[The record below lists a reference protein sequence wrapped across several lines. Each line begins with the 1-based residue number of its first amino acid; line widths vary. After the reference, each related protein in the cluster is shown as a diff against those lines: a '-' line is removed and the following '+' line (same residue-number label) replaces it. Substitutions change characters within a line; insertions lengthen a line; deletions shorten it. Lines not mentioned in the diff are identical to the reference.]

1 MVYEGVKINFIKTA
15 GGGLIPND
23 DFDADSM
30 LKYKTGEVYEVDIK
44 LVRNPQFL
52 KKVIMFFKFC
62 EHHWDGEKVHEYV
75 SSKEQF
81 DRFRKDL
88 TILAG
93 FYDKTTRLDGS
104 IRLEAKSLAFGSMN
118 EETFQECYLALT
130 KAAMKHIFK
139 TADDNT
145 YNQLI
150 SFF

>member
-1 MVYEGVKINFIKTA
+1 VKINFIKAA
-15 GGGLIPND
+15 GGSLIPND
-23 DFDADSM
+23 DFDAERM
-30 LKYKTGEVYEVDIK
+30 TKYKTGGVYEVDIK

-52 KKVIMFFKFC
+52 AKAMVFFHFC
-62 EHHWDGEKVHEYV
+62 EDHWDGEKVHEYV

-93 FYDKTTRLDGS
+93 FYIQTTRLDGS
-104 IRLEAKSLAFGSMN
+104 LRTEAQSLAFGSMT

>member
-1 MVYEGVKINFIKTA
+1 MKINMLKTA
-15 GGGLIPND
+15 GGNLQPMD
-23 DFDADSM
+23 DIAAEKLTKF
-30 LKYKTGEVYEVDIK
+30 KTGEAYEVDIK
-44 LVRNPQFL
+44 LSRNPAFL
-52 KKVIMFFKFC
+52 RKVMVFFHFC
-62 EHHWDGEKVHEYV
+62 ENHWDGEKVHEYV

-81 DRFRKDL
+81 DRFRYDL

-93 FYDKTTRLDGS
+93 FYIQTTRLDGS
-104 IRLEAKSLAFGSMN
+104 LRTEAQSLSFASMT

-139 TADDNT
+139 TADENT